1 MHKFVREFGK
11 NNSVII
17 GTIHNYPESFNQVQ
31 IIMRKE
37 KYDYYLIEL
46 NRDNFNFIK
55 RNRVYFSEFYPV
67 ITGVIEK
74 KIVLI
79 DTSPEVSLKNYNN
92 NKGNYDLFEK
102 YISYKYNKL
111 YYLYINYIFKKHKDE
126 SNIALLKS
134 FYVDHHFT
142 KIFIKERELN
152 MINMIKQYSE
162 YKICVIVGRNHFDI
176 ILNQVNK

>member
-92 NKGNYDLFEK
+92 
-102 YISYKYNKL
+102 
-111 YYLYINYIFKKHKDE
+111 
-126 SNIALLKS
+126 KS
-134 FYVDHHFT
+134 LT
-142 KIFIKERELN
+142 
-152 MINMIKQYSE
+152 
-162 YKICVIVGRNHFDI
+162 
-176 ILNQVNK
+176 